1 VFECLLASVCPED
14 RFRGRGCSLI
24 SIHSEVRL
32 LPADATELSV
42 LLRLRDA
49 RIAVVIRGGV
59 GSRKKW
65 AAHG

>member
-1 VFECLLASVCPED
+1 M
-14 RFRGRGCSLI
+14 
-24 SIHSEVRL
+24 SIHSEVRLL

-49 RIAVVIRGGV
+49 RIAVVSAGGV
-59 GSRKKW
+59 RSGEEW